1 MHGWPVAV
9 SSVRAAEVWIDR
21 EGRCYGAPSPS
32 GGRWLY
38 RLAGAGLDF
47 VGHGA
52 RRCAGCGVTVDPDP
66 ASGEPFAKCP
76 LCGAGP

>member
-1 MHGWPVAV
+1 MHGWPVAA

-21 EGRCYGAPSPS
+21 EGRCHAAPA

-38 RLAGAGLDF
+38 RLAGDTLEF

-52 RRCAGCGVTVDPDP
+52 RRCAGCGATLEPD
-66 ASGEPFAKCP
+66 AATGRSLAACP
-76 LCGAGP
+76 MCGRPH